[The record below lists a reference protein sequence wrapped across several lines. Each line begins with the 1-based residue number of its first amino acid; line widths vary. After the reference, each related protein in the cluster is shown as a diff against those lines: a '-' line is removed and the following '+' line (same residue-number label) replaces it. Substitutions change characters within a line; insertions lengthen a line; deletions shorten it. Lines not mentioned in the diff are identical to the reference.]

1 MLLPIGLEVVI
12 ITGVLHHVRVRIA
25 DVRVGNYGF
34 STSDLL
40 ALHPIPDLLALQL
53 AQFEPEVHVLAH
65 LALGERLIL
74 KNIGKCR
81 SLR

>member
-1 MLLPIGLEVVI
+1 MLLSISLEALI
-12 ITGVLHHVRVRIA
+12 ITDVLHHVRVRTS
-25 DVRVGNYGF
+25 DVRVGNYRV
-34 STSDLL
+34 STFNLL

-53 AQFEPEVHVLAH
+53 AQLEPQVHVLAR

-74 KNIGKCR
+74 KYICKCR